1 MNEKNEK
8 KDGEDKRGTGVKM
21 EVRMVGEGRMGKV
34 ELRVELERAA
44 SDSPSLGSLMEAEQH
59 EYVRG
64 VVGV

>member
-1 MNEKNEK
+1 
-8 KDGEDKRGTGVKM
+8 M
-21 EVRMVGEGRMGKV
+21 EVRMVREGWMGKV
-34 ELRVELERAA
+34 ESREKLERAA

>member
-1 MNEKNEK
+1 
-8 KDGEDKRGTGVKM
+8 M